1 LAYFSLSS
9 LCFTIAETPAKF
21 LAYFCSSVF
30 GVSVLVVDSFLVDEE
45 VKLLK
50 DELRVFSRSEPR
62 ETPFPLN
69 ALNELFFS
77 SSGGELLVDALVV

>member
-1 LAYFSLSS
+1 M
-9 LCFTIAETPAKF
+9 
-21 LAYFCSSVF
+21 
-30 GVSVLVVDSFLVDEE
+30 VDSFLVDEE

-50 DELRVFSRSEPR
+50 DELRVFSRSVPR

>member
-1 LAYFSLSS
+1 M
-9 LCFTIAETPAKF
+9 
-21 LAYFCSSVF
+21 
-30 GVSVLVVDSFLVDEE
+30 VDSFFVDEE